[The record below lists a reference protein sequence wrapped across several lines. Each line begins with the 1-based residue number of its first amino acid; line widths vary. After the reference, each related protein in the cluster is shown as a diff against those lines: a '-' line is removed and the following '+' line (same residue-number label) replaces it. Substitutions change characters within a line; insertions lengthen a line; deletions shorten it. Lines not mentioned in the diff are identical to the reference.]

1 MGGICG
7 AFILLLTRPLHALLF
22 IGFTIIL
29 QFLDGYVLKPRLYG
43 SSLGISGLLVLTAI
57 IVGGRIAGLWGI
69 LLAVPAGAILDY
81 LYSDCFLPWLE
92 NRRKRRID
100 EKDDQPE
107 GASPGEETAAEEE
120 DADLVPEG
128 PGNTEQPKT
137 PPGIGEQE

>member
-1 MGGICG
+1 M
-7 AFILLLTRPLHALLF
+7 
-22 IGFTIIL
+22 
-29 QFLDGYVLKPRLYG
+29 LKPRLYG

-100 EKDDQPE
+100 EEAAQTETE
-107 GASPGEETAAEEE
+107 GCGEKITA
-120 DADLVPEG
+120 
-128 PGNTEQPKT
+128 
-137 PPGIGEQE
+137 EQESTDQLTEEIGNSDHPKEPPVTGE